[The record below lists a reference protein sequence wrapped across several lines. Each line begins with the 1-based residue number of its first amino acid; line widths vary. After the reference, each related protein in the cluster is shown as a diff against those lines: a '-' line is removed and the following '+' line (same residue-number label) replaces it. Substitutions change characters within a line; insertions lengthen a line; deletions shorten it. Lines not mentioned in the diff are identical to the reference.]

1 MGRFAVHKTKALLL
15 REAKRSFER
24 PLSKLAGA
32 DGETVDK
39 CRESSFSS
47 SNSNDI
53 KDSRCWVP
61 HPRSGIYF
69 PEGHEWVMKDV
80 PEGAASFNQ
89 TYWLRNVDGVD
100 KPEPA
105 DREYFPSDHL
115 QYSHA
120 NI

>member
-1 MGRFAVHKTKALLL
+1 MGRFAIHKTKTLLL

-24 PLSKLAGA
+24 PLSKIASA
-32 DGETVDK
+32 DRETIEK
-39 CRESSFSS
+39 YQKPSS
-47 SNSNDI
+47 SLSNYNDI
-53 KDSRCWVP
+53 KDSQCWVP

-69 PEGHEWVMKDV
+69 PKGHEWVMKDV
-80 PEGAASFNQ
+80 PVGAASFNE

-105 DREYFPSDHL
+105 DREYFPSDRH
-115 QYSHA
+115 YSHA

>member
-1 MGRFAVHKTKALLL
+1 MGRFAIAIAKAKTSML

-24 PLSKLAGA
+24 PLSKIASA
-32 DGETVDK
+32 DRENIEK
-39 CRESSFSS
+39 CRKSS
-47 SNSNDI
+47 SKGNDI
-53 KDSRCWVP
+53 KVSWSWVP

-80 PEGAASFNQ
+80 PEGAASLDQ

-100 KPEPA
+100 KPEPS
-105 DREYFPSDHL
+105 DREYFPSDQH
-115 QYSHA
+115 YSHA